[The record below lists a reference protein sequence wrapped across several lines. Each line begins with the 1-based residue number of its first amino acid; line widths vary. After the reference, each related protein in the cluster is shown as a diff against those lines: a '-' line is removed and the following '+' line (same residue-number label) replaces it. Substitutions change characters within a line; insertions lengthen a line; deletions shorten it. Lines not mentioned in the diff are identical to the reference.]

1 MNFVNNWSQ
10 ALALASGATSCA
22 LDLPNGAYRLTLT
35 DSASQASVWEIVDA
49 VVENK
54 AASLTRAREGT
65 VARAWPAGSIIYCA
79 VTAGVMSALSQ
90 QNEYLASV
98 VADLQARVDT
108 LEGGSIVLTSAN
120 QDDYRYGY
128 WRDELGSLNPPFAST
143 IKGANPVDGASGEL
157 IIMTWENRQLIN
169 RIRGQYSVE
178 TLPFKS
184 ISIDGKVFSASS
196 DTASVYVNGSDT
208 NINFSGVN
216 VNPLA
221 DGTHKIKF
229 GY

>member
-22 LDLPNGAYRLTLT
+22 LDLPDGTYRLTLT
-35 DSASQASVWEIVDA
+35 DSASQATVWEIVDA

-54 AASLTRAREGT
+54 AANLTRAREST
-65 VARAWPAGSIIYCA
+65 VARAWPSGSIIYCA
-79 VTAGVMSALSQ
+79 VTAGVMAAISQ

-98 VADLQARVDT
+98 VADLQARMDA
-108 LEGGSIVLTSAN
+108 LEGGSIILTSAN
-120 QDDYRYGY
+120 QDFYRYGY
-128 WRDELGSLNPPFAST
+128 WRDILGALNPPFAST
-143 IKGANPVDGASGEL
+143 IKDASPVDGASGEL
-157 IIMTWENRQLIN
+157 LIMTWEDGQLIN
-169 RIRGQYSVE
+169 RIRGQYSNT

-184 ISIDGKVFSASS
+184 ISIDGKVFSVSS
-196 DTASVYVNGSDT
+196 DTASVYVNGSNT
-208 NINFSGVN
+208 NINFSGVD

-221 DGTHKIKF
+221 DGNHKIKF